1 MRYDYFN
8 NMKMLS
14 LTYAN
19 GSKVSI
25 NSDEIS
31 SMHPIINE
39 DFVAKTR
46 IEIKNGKDVLVMETI
61 EEILLTLKH

>member
-1 MRYDYFN
+1 MRYDDFN
-8 NMKMLS
+8 NMKMLN

-19 GSKVSI
+19 GSKFSI

-31 SMHPIINE
+31 SMHPILNE

-46 IEIKNGKDVLVMETI
+46 IEIKNGKDVLVVETI

>member
-1 MRYDYFN
+1 MRYDDFN
-8 NMKMLS
+8 NMKMLN

-31 SMHPIINE
+31 SMHPILNE

-46 IEIKNGKDVLVMETI
+46 IEIKGNDVLVMETI